1 MPKAPCDRHN
11 REILIALEATGHM
24 QAHTSRDAAMAA
36 FALLA
41 VAVFVLVCASV
52 QVIRN
57 DLDPINAP
65 LSFYLTGGFGAA
77 VRLAY
82 YVLSAGLIA
91 LAWAAF
97 RATVTHR
104 RSAAPALLFIAA
116 GIALVPVAATAPFAV
131 DGAPHAD
138 FARFVHG
145 VAAQATFL
153 CVTVAML
160 LQSWHWWSDPSF
172 SRCRGLRMVL
182 AAAAFAALWVNA
194 LMRYWPRGLTQK
206 VLIVLILAW
215 LGWASWQAFRVLR
228 RND

>member
-1 MPKAPCDRHN
+1 
-11 REILIALEATGHM
+11 M
-24 QAHTSRDAAMAA
+24 QERTSRAARDAAIAA

-41 VAVFVLVCASV
+41 VAVFTLVCASA
-52 QVIRN
+52 QVIRT

-65 LSFYLTGGFGAA
+65 LSFYLTGAFGTA

-82 YVLSAGLIA
+82 YVLTAGLIA

-97 RATVTHR
+97 CATDTHR

-131 DGAPHAD
+131 DGEPHAD

-160 LQSWHWWSDPSF
+160 LQSWRWWSDPSF
-172 SRCRGLRMVL
+172 SRRRGLRMLL
-182 AAAAFAALWVNA
+182 AAVAFAALWVNA
-194 LMRYWPRGLTQK
+194 LIRYWPRALTQK

-215 LGWASWQAFRVLR
+215 LGWVSWQAFRVLR
-228 RND
+228 RNG